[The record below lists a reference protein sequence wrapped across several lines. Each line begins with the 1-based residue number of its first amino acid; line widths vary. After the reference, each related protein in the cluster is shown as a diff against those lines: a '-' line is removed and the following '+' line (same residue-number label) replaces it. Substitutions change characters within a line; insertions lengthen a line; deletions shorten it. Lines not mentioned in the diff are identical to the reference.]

1 MPDAP
6 KNQPQPSA
14 AMAEAATSPRR
25 TAEVEHLFSAAKEA
39 VSLGHFDQGLAL
51 LDQAESLAGPLPQL
65 GLTRVNTLRQA
76 RRWPE
81 AVTWCRAL
89 LGHHPNN
96 TEAHLALGFIHLL
109 QGQWLEGWR
118 EREWRW
124 LLSDFRTLIPP
135 QMPIWEGSHQPRTRL
150 WVRCEQGFGDFLQF
164 CRLLPLAAAR
174 VGSVV
179 VTVPPS
185 LLRLAR
191 SSLAPIDV
199 VPEGATP
206 KADAWVSLMSLPDR
220 LQWIPPETA
229 PAPYLQIQPSDS
241 STRPERLGPIR
252 RIGWVSTGNPNH
264 FNDRNRSLNAEALA
278 EFRLPA
284 SVTAYRVQPEAR
296 LSDALPFALH
306 APEIA
311 LSDFYDTARWLEA
324 LDLIITVDTSVAHL
338 AGALGIPVWILLPYA
353 PDWRWGTQG
362 ETTRWYRSARLIRQP
377 RPNDWRSALEQVQR
391 GLESAAA

>member
-6 KNQPQPSA
+6 KNNPQPSTA
-14 AMAEAATSPRR
+14 PENALTSTHPKAEA
-25 TAEVEHLFSAAKEA
+25 EFLFSSAKQA
-39 VSLGHFDQGLAL
+39 ISAGHFDQGLAL

-81 AVTWCRAL
+81 ATTCCRAL
-89 LGHHPNN
+89 LEHHPNSA
-96 TEAHLALGFIHLL
+96 EAHLALGFIHLL
-109 QGQWLEGWR
+109 QSQWLEGWR

-124 LLSDFRTLIPP
+124 QHPGFRSLIPA
-135 QMPIWEGSHQPRTRL
+135 QIPIWDGSHQPRTRL
-150 WVRCEQGFGDFLQF
+150 WVRCEQGYGDFLQF

-174 VGSVV
+174 VRSVV

-185 LLRLAR
+185 LLRLAQ

-199 VPEGATP
+199 APEGATP
-206 KADAWVSLMSLPDR
+206 EADAWVSLMSLPDR
-220 LQWIPPETA
+220 LQWIPPETG
-229 PAPYLQIQPSDS
+229 PFPYLQPHPAAASP
-241 STRPERLGPIR
+241 RPERSGPIQ

-284 SVTAYRVQPEAR
+284 SVTAYRVQPETR

-306 APEIA
+306 APGIT
-311 LSDFYDTARWLEA
+311 LNDFYDTARWLEA

-338 AGALGIPVWILLPYA
+338 AGALGIPVWILLPFA
-353 PDWRWGTQG
+353 PDWRWGTEG

-391 GLESAAA
+391 GLESTAA

>member
-6 KNQPQPSA
+6 NHPPQPSA
-14 AMAEAATSPRR
+14 AMAEAATSTRP
-25 TAEVEHLFSAAKEA
+25 TAEAEHLFSAAEQA
-39 VSLGHFDQGLAL
+39 VAAGHFDQGLAL
-51 LDQAESLAGPLPQL
+51 LDQTESLAGLLTQL

-81 AVTWCRAL
+81 ATTSCRAL

-96 TEAHLALGFIHLL
+96 AEAHLALGFIHLL

-124 LLSDFRTLIPP
+124 QHPGFRSLIPA
-135 QMPIWEGSHQPRTRL
+135 QIPIWDGSHQPRTRL

-185 LLRLAR
+185 LLRLAQ

-199 VPEGATP
+199 VPQGATP

-220 LQWIPPETA
+220 LQWIPPETT

-241 STRPERLGPIR
+241 STRPERPGPIR
-252 RIGWVSTGNPNH
+252 RIGWVSAGNTDH
-264 FNDRNRSLNAEALA
+264 FNDRHRSLNTEALA

-296 LSDALPFALH
+296 LSDALPFTLH

-311 LSDFYDTARWLEA
+311 LNDFYDTARWLEA

-353 PDWRWGTQG
+353 PDWRWGTEG

-377 RPNDWRSALEQVQR
+377 RPNDWPSALEQVQR
-391 GLESAAA
+391 GLESTAA